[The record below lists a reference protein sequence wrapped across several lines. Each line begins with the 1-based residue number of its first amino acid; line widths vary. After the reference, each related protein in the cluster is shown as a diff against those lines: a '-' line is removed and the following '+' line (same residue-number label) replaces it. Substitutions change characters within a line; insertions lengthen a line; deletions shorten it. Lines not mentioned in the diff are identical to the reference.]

1 MNTEDIRLVQ
11 KSLNKKLTHEK
22 CLSDISMLEDGVKKM
37 RKRKEEISRRVSI
50 EVARI
55 STYKEKI
62 NKIPDKKS
70 FTLQMDYINFGSI
83 LYASVIVTAYIL
95 ERKDELA
102 RQKKL

>member
-22 CLSDISMLEDGVKKM
+22 CLSDISMLEDGVK
-37 RKRKEEISRRVSI
+37 
-50 EVARI
+50 VARI

-83 LYASVIVTAYIL
+83 LYATVIVTAYIL

>member
-1 MNTEDIRLVQ
+1 MASRLMRRLRLVAKAIRDSEMNTEDIRL
-11 KSLNKKLTHEK
+11 
-22 CLSDISMLEDGVKKM
+22 KM